1 MTIRNYITKI
11 LISLVVFPSILFANN
26 FPHISTFGADYWNLS
41 NDLEQVKWLAK
52 RHDWIV
58 GGAQT
63 ETIYDAAKAVN
74 PEVKFKTY
82 ISYNTY
88 ELSVQNWIK
97 NWCEQNGYNFEDT
110 FYHYYYDTEVKLKYG
125 NPSVILVKGY
135 GGGSAKTIEESR
147 VPSSWASY
155 TLGINQSTGEITRL
169 NINPTSKVWRLA
181 YQAYILE
188 KRMKINASNGKYA
201 DGIVLDSFDGTVS
214 NNNDLQLERTLEM
227 RNMGKLTRTE
237 ANSQVTNDLIAAMKE
252 LKSYLVDK
260 IGKPIVV
267 APNAGDVDSFYH
279 WRKNLYAEKVN
290 EYSHVGIEYLIRAS
304 LGTYRIARLKQ
315 VYDTMVN
322 NGLIFF
328 ARNESINPDTSERVK
343 QFLIASH
350 YLVNHPNYY
359 LMYHIG
365 SAAWYGGNPA
375 GQLYTTH
382 WNVNLEYDIGTPVE
396 RPGSDYWGQT
406 NTNRFF
412 VFGSDSTYT
421 ILGREYTN
429 ALVLAKFGA
438 GGIVGSGTN
447 PVTHSLNGT
456 YRLLQPDNSLG
467 PPITEIT
474 LGFSEGAIL
483 IKEQQTVLPSPA
495 PVIIPTP
502 LPEPT
507 PEPTPATEPTIEPTP
522 TPEPTPT
529 NVPPSK
535 PTPKQREKRF
545 HESRGKNKKLNSD
558 MYVAVSETNSEGPPS
573 GNIKKYEITVA
584 GNPSNPTNFLVIDA
598 AKNPA
603 LDSKSQIKSSS
614 TSSWSSQSD
623 GNKVKKGGVGE
634 ALLTRTEPRN
644 IFTYLGET
652 NLMSESN
659 DFETSNQKIT
669 PELLGLAP
677 GDTEGRDKLIQFIQG
692 YDVFSKNKGSSAL
705 KKRNWLLGAVV
716 NSRPLVIPYSDSRS
730 VIFAGANDG
739 MLHAFDNSTGEELWG
754 FIPYEL
760 LGRLKELTSSNKLVY
775 FVDGS
780 PKAYITESQKIVV
793 FGLGRGGDHYYALDV
808 TNPDS
813 PKFLWSIGPETTGY
827 SEMGQTL
834 STPQIG
840 RIKYGAGEKVV
851 FFIGGGYDESQDGKK
866 QNVAD
871 KKGRAV
877 YVVDLFTGQQVWR
890 WDYARDPSMIYCIP
904 SDVSCVDTN
913 GDGYIDRLY
922 AGDLGGR
929 LWRFDLMESDSTT
942 WAGSL
947 LFNSNAGTTGG
958 TRKIFARPDVT
969 LEKDFEMV
977 FFGTG
982 DRVNTGETKVANQIY
997 AIKDKGLKSTLTE
1010 KDLENMTDGTNNLK
1024 STGGKAGW
1032 YVRLESKGEKS
1043 LAPPVV
1049 MFGVAYFTTF
1059 IPSKEGGAEGIAKLY
1074 ALNYQT
1080 GGPILDLNPENNT
1093 DGIKID
1099 LTDRSKVIGKGIPSG
1114 VILSAIRGR
1123 LMAFTG
1129 FPGGVYETPLRKISP
1144 VIPIW
1149 WKEVSKK

>member
-1 MTIRNYITKI
+1 MQNPNYRNVLI
-11 LISLVVFPSILFANN
+11 LSI
-26 FPHISTFGADYWNLS
+26 ISTLIFVFSQCAWAAQIKLAWRANTES
-41 NDLEQVKWLAK
+41 DL
-52 RHDWIV
+52 
-58 GGAQT
+58 
-63 ETIYDAAKAVN
+63 
-74 PEVKFKTY
+74 
-82 ISYNTY
+82 
-88 ELSVQNWIK
+88 
-97 NWCEQNGYNFEDT
+97 
-110 FYHYYYDTEVKLKYG
+110 
-125 NPSVILVKGY
+125 KGY
-135 GGGSAKTIEESR
+135 
-147 VPSSWASY
+147 
-155 TLGINQSTGEITRL
+155 
-169 NINPTSKVWRLA
+169 KV
-181 YQAYILE
+181 YY
-188 KRMKINASNGKYA
+188 
-201 DGIVLDSFDGTVS
+201 GTVS
-214 NNNDLQLERTLEM
+214 KAYLNSIDVGNETTFTL
-227 RNMGKLTRTE
+227 MGLTQGQTYFIG
-237 ANSQVTNDLIAAMKE
+237 VTA
-252 LKSYLVDK
+252 
-260 IGKPIVV
+260 
-267 APNAGDVDSFYH
+267 
-279 WRKNLYAEKVN
+279 
-290 EYSHVGIEYLIRAS
+290 
-304 LGTYRIARLKQ
+304 
-315 VYDTMVN
+315 YDTSYC
-322 NGLIFF
+322 
-328 ARNESINPDTSERVK
+328 E
-343 QFLIASH
+343 
-350 YLVNHPNYY
+350 
-359 LMYHIG
+359 
-365 SAAWYGGNPA
+365 
-375 GQLYTTH
+375 
-382 WNVNLEYDIGTPVE
+382 
-396 RPGSDYWGQT
+396 SDY
-406 NTNRFF
+406 
-412 VFGSDSTYT
+412 SD
-421 ILGREYTN
+421 E
-429 ALVLAKFGA
+429 V
-438 GGIVGSGTN
+438 SGVAAE
-447 PVTHSLNGT
+447 PE
-456 YRLLQPDNSLG
+456 
-467 PPITEIT
+467 PP
-474 LGFSEGAIL
+474 F
-483 IKEQQTVLPSPA
+483 PSPT
-495 PVIIPTP
+495 PTITP
-502 LPEPT
+502 APEPV
-507 PEPTPATEPTIEPTP
+507 PVVEPSPSP

-529 NVPPSK
+529 PTSASKHRGRRYHEPP
-535 PTPKQREKRF
+535 
-545 HESRGKNKKLNSD
+545 GKKKKLNSEL
-558 MYVAVSETNSEGPPS
+558 YVAVSETNSEGPPS

-584 GNPSNPTNFLVIDA
+584 EDSSNPTNSSNTKNLMVIDA

-603 LDSKSQIKSSS
+603 LDSKNQIKSSS
-614 TSSWSSQSD
+614 TSSWSSKAD
-623 GNKVKKGGVGE
+623 GNQVKKGGIGE
-634 ALLTRTEPRN
+634 VLLTRNEPRN
-644 IFTYLGET
+644 IFSYLGDA
-652 NLMSESN
+652 NLMSGSN
-659 DFETSNQKIT
+659 KFETSNQKIT
-669 PELLGLAP
+669 PELLGLAS
-677 GDTEGRDKLIQFIQG
+677 GDRDGRNKLIQFIQG
-692 YDVFSKNKGSSAL
+692 YDTFSKTKGSSAL

-730 VIFAGANDG
+730 VIYVGANDG
-739 MLHAFDNSTGEELWG
+739 MLHAFDNATGEELWG

-760 LGRLKELTSSNKLVY
+760 LGCLKELTSHNKLVY

-813 PKFLWSIGPETTGY
+813 PRFLWSIGPETTGY
-827 SEMGQTL
+827 SEMGQTW

-840 RIKYGAGEKVV
+840 RVKYGTGEKVV
-851 FFIGGGYDESQDGKK
+851 FFIGGGYDETQDKVK
-866 QNVAD
+866 QNVGD

-890 WDYARDPSMIYCIP
+890 WDYARDPGMIYCIP